1 MIITIRT
8 AIVLAIVVQG
18 LAAAACE
25 DRESVTGPTPTPT
38 ATPAVGVVTVD
49 ISIRGVVYDTAH
61 RLLHGAKV
69 EVIEGA
75 VEGYWCHSPVRPVPP
90 CIVTI
95 ITDGSGRF
103 SFSGYFENVIRL
115 RASMEG
121 YQAATLTVDSTTSN
135 SAIEFR
141 LEPSVAP

>member
-1 MIITIRT
+1 MNDTTRA
-8 AIVLAIVVQG
+8 AIVYALLLQG

-25 DRESVTGPTPTPT
+25 DRGSVTGPT
-38 ATPAVGVVTVD
+38 ATVSVGVTANTS
-49 ISIRGVVYDTAH
+49 ISGVVYDTAH
-61 RLLHGAKV
+61 RLLSGARV

-75 VEGYWCHSPVRPVPP
+75 VGDWCHYGVQPAPV
-90 CIVTI
+90 CIVATV
-95 ITDGSGRF
+95 TDGSGGF
-103 SFSGYFENVIRL
+103 GFSGQFGSVTRL

-121 YQAATLTVDSTTSN
+121 YLSATLTVDSTTSN

>member
-1 MIITIRT
+1 MNNTTRA
-8 AIVLAIVVQG
+8 AIVLALLLQG

-25 DRESVTGPTPTPT
+25 DRGSITGPTATRVT
-38 ATPAVGVVTVD
+38 ANI
-49 ISIRGVVYDTAH
+49 ISISGVVYDTTH
-61 RLLHGAKV
+61 RALSGAWV

-75 VEGYWCHSPVRPVPP
+75 IGDWCHYGVQLAPE
-90 CIVTI
+90 CIVAAV
-95 ITDGSGRF
+95 TDGSGRF
-103 SFSGYFENVIRL
+103 LFSGSGSVTFGNVTRL

-121 YQAATLTVDSTTSN
+121 YLSATLTVDATTSN